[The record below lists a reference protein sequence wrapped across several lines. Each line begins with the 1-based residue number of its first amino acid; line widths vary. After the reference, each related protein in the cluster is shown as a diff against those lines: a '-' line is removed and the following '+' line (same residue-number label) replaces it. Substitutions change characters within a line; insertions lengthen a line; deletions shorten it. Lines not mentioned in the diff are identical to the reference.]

1 MTSKEFRIWLEGFL
15 TPLNL
20 ENAEIRTDYG
30 AHYNHLTMLKTIHD
44 KLKDV
49 KDLNEMGGK
58 SLNNLLT
65 ERRIPVIISGIAD
78 GITIQKMIFQREQPK
93 ILPISTNES
102 FTCVTPA

>member
-1 MTSKEFRIWLEGFL
+1 MTSKEFRIWLEGVL

-65 ERRIPVIISGIAD
+65 ERLIPV
-78 GITIQKMIFQREQPK
+78 
-93 ILPISTNES
+93 
-102 FTCVTPA
+102 TPPNPFEIKCEDKKENND

>member
-58 SLNNLLT
+58 SLSSLLT
-65 ERRIPVIISGIAD
+65 ERLIPV
-78 GITIQKMIFQREQPK
+78 
-93 ILPISTNES
+93 
-102 FTCVTPA
+102 TPPNPFEIKCEDKKENND